1 MENENKI
8 TPVGLKGR
16 EINERMIQLMGIKP
30 INENNSKSVVELTK
44 IGPDGIA
51 YAIVRENHE
60 YYIKTSTKKSNL
72 ITEDFGYIGGLQNK
86 KSEVYP
92 SYAKAIKHLNLKFN
106 SLSESLD
113 KGHNINVFENDNLL
127 KENGIAGFSNYSGNG
142 FSGQGNLDGDAS
154 LFEEEE
160 KVEEDVELTEVEQAV
175 EDMGKDDIDILD
187 ATLTSAGYEKLGYDE
202 NYDRYNYRNSA
213 DKKKEI
219 AIFPAGGFKDKL
231 TVLYTIPI
239 DSYRYETLNGIKL
252 MNYDFE
258 YDSVKEANDDL
269 IKVVNNK
276 INETKLTINRA
287 LKNMDS
293 IIDNLTEDVMARDDE
308 DYVDEEWKSDFD
320 GNSDFD
326 EYYEDKVEFVNK
338 YGSVYDI
345 VNNLDADI
353 SIFDSEIEDNIFGEF
368 LNNELNRLTKFNLPK
383 GQNLN
388 GEKISFKSSPN
399 GQTLSA
405 NIYTL
410 PNNKYGFYSENKDAY
425 LMGDNKEQIIK
436 LAAIEE
442 KLFDYSRSASI
453 DKQTS
458 RGESGWVDE
467 TNSFNSMEESIKRL
481 DKMITSLSEG
491 TVKKKVYTLK

>member
-175 EDMGKDDIDILD
+175 EDMGKDDNDIDILD
-187 ATLTSAGYEKLGYDE
+187 ATLTSAGYVNTGYDE
-202 NYDRYNYRNSA
+202 NYDRHNYTNNS
-213 DKKKEI
+213 DKNKQI
-219 AIFPAGGFKDKL
+219 AIFPAGGFKNKL
-231 TVLYTIPI
+231 TILYNIPNAVF
-239 DSYRYETLNGIKL
+239 NGKKL
-252 MNYDFE
+252 INYDIE
-258 YDSVKEANDDL
+258 YNSSEEAKADL
-269 IKVVNNK
+269 IQIIKSNDGL
-276 INETKLTINRA
+276 NETKLTINRA

-293 IIDNLTEDVMARDDE
+293 IIDNLTE
-308 DYVDEEWKSDFD
+308 
-320 GNSDFD
+320 
-326 EYYEDKVEFVNK
+326 
-338 YGSVYDI
+338 
-345 VNNLDADI
+345 
-353 SIFDSEIEDNIFGEF
+353 
-368 LNNELNRLTKFNLPK
+368 
-383 GQNLN
+383 
-388 GEKISFKSSPN
+388 
-399 GQTLSA
+399 
-405 NIYTL
+405 
-410 PNNKYGFYSENKDAY
+410 
-425 LMGDNKEQIIK
+425 
-436 LAAIEE
+436 
-442 KLFDYSRSASI
+442 
-453 DKQTS
+453 
-458 RGESGWVDE
+458 
-467 TNSFNSMEESIKRL
+467 
-481 DKMITSLSEG
+481 G